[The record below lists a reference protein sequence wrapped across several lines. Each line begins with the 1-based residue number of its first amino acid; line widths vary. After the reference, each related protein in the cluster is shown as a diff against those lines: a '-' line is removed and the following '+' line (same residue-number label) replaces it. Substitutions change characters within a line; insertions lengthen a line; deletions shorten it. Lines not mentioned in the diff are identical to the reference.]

1 MFTRTY
7 YASNLTLA
15 LPILSTYKDVLAIT
29 GYEVKEGSDYALKS
43 KQKKLPKFSKTE
55 LKAMYPKYNAK
66 VVSSL
71 AIVDESVVNYELVAA
86 LLKHITMNEGEGAIL
101 VFMPGMMEITKT
113 IEELYKNE
121 LFKDESQTVIYPLHS
136 SLSTAEQTAIFQVPP
151 KGVRKVVVATNIAET
166 SITIEGE
173 FLFGQII
180 STTLFQIKC
189 VCLTY
194 TRPYHLI
201 DRCGF
206 RC

>member
-1 MFTRTY
+1 
-7 YASNLTLA
+7 
-15 LPILSTYKDVLAIT
+15 
-29 GYEVKEGSDYALKS
+29 VKEGSDYALKA
-43 KQKKLPKFSKTE
+43 KQKKTPRFSKMD

-121 LFKDESQTVIYPLHS
+121 LFKDQSQTVIYPLHS

-173 FLFGQII
+173 FFSQI
-180 STTLFQIKC
+180 LLVFLLLQ
-189 VCLTY
+189 
-194 TRPYHLI
+194 
-201 DRCGF
+201 F
-206 RC
+206 RV